1 MWVVRLEQGWTL
13 KLDRQI
19 GNSGKHGLWSF
30 HCSES
35 TYAPS
40 PTELLRTAALL
51 PAEPKQGQMIE
62 VSICDSCQAPEDW
75 RFIGKVW
82 LQRNSAR
89 LTERLFL
96 GIKL

>member
-62 VSICDSCQAPEDW
+62 VSICDTRQAPEDW
-75 RFIGKVW
+75 RFIERCGY
-82 LQRNSAR
+82 RGIR
-89 LTERLFL
+89 L
-96 GIKL
+96 G

>member
-62 VSICDSCQAPEDW
+62 VSICDSRQAPEGGDSLE
-75 RFIGKVW
+75 RVW

>member
-62 VSICDSCQAPEDW
+62 VSICDSRQAPEDW
-75 RFIGKVW
+75 RFIERVW